1 MHPLLAP
8 LQEEWERQEQPDPL
22 EQALSEVINK
32 GHPCRVSWFEEQ
44 IDHKKSCEQ
53 ENEHKA
59 LAE

>member
-22 EQALSEVINK
+22 EQALNEVINK
-32 GHPCRVSWFEEQ
+32 GHPCRASRFEEQ
-44 IDHKKSCEQ
+44 IDDKKSCEQ
-53 ENEHKA
+53 DNENKA